1 CALPIFFHSCPQIH
15 SHVHTHTHSHKT
27 SLLVLHRLQSWDGK
41 RRLLFLGHCGW
52 VGHVQHRA
60 RALFPLSLSVRVL
73 HWLSLVCS
81 GELIKAVYAD
91 ESSVGELLR

>member
-60 RALFPLSLSVRVL
+60 RALSLSSRCLCTVSVCLSAWGAVQWGTWSSALSLS
-73 HWLSLVCS
+73 
-81 GELIKAVYAD
+81 
-91 ESSVGELLR
+91 SSC